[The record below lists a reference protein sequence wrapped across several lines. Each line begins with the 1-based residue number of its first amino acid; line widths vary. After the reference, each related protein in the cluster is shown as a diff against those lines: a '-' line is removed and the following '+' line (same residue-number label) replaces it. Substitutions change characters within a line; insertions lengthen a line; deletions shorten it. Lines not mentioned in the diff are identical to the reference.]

1 VSVSKPQPLV
11 AIRGGGDLATGV
23 AVRLHRAG
31 FPVIVLEL
39 SRPLAV
45 RRRVAMAEAIYA
57 GSVVVEGIEAR
68 RAESIADVPPLLE
81 TGCIPVLVDE
91 PGACLPELS
100 PAVIVDARMRKA
112 PSELP
117 PDSAHLII
125 GLGPGFE
132 AGVDC
137 HAVIE
142 TRRGHHLGRVVW
154 QGRASQDTKIP
165 EAVEGYAVDRVLRAP
180 RRGVMQGRAEIG
192 SLVRQGD
199 VLATIDGQAVTAPFD
214 GVVRGLLHDGVP
226 VERGMKL
233 GDLDPRREPRFSHEV
248 SDKAL
253 AIGGAVLEAILSRP
267 ELRRSLAG

>member
-1 VSVSKPQPLV
+1 MSPLRV

-31 FPVIVLEL
+31 FSVLILEIEQ
-39 SRPLAV
+39 PLAV
-45 RRRVAMAEAIYA
+45 RRLVAMAEAVYA
-57 GSVVVEGIEAR
+57 GHVVVEGIEGR
-68 RAESIADVPPLLE
+68 RADSLDEVPLLLRD
-81 TGCIPVLVDE
+81 GVIPVLVDAK
-91 PGACLPELS
+91 GVSLPVLQ
-100 PAVIVDARMRKA
+100 PAVIVDGRMRKA

-117 PDSAHLII
+117 LDAAHLII

-142 TRRGHHLGRVVW
+142 TRRGHHLGRILW
-154 QGRASQDTKIP
+154 QGRASPDTKIP

-180 RRGVMQGRAEIG
+180 RSGVMKGLAPIG

-199 VLATIDGQAVTAPFD
+199 VLLAINRLQVMAPFD
-214 GVVRGLLHDGVP
+214 GALRGLLHDGLRVD
-226 VERGMKL
+226 RGMKV
-233 GDLDPRREPRFSHEV
+233 GDLDPRREAQFCHEV

-253 AIGGAVLEAILSRP
+253 AVGGAALEAILFRP
-267 ELRRSLAG
+267 ELRRRLAE